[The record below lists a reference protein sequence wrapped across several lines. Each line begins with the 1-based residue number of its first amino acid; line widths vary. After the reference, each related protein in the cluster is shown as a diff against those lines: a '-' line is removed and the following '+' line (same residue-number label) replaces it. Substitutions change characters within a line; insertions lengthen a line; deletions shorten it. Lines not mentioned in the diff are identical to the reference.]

1 MFVRL
6 NNGLRYPQIGAG
18 TFPLR
23 GYSLLKAMYYAYKN
37 GCVSFDTSPAY
48 GNERW
53 IGIGIK
59 MLKLLGAK
67 RIYVTTKLSNSGQ
80 RSGDVRAE
88 FNSSLKRLGVTYID
102 LYLMHWPNPETYVEA
117 WLEMERIYKE
127 GHVGAI
133 GVCNFHEHHLDK
145 ILEVAAVVPAVNQVE
160 LHPLLT
166 QNKLREYCS
175 GKGIQVQSY
184 SPVARMDKKLIGNE
198 ALLLIA
204 NRHHKSVPQIIL
216 KWNIQSGLM
225 VIPKSASSFKIK
237 ENFSLNDFVLT
248 DVELKAIDSLNANYR
263 VRYDPDNA
271 DFSKL

>member
-216 KWNIQSGLM
+216 KWNIQSGLR